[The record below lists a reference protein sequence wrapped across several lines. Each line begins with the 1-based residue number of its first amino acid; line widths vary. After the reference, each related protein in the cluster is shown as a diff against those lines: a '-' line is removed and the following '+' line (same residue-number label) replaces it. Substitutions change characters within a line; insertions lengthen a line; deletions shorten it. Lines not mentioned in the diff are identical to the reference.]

1 MSQDTKYKSIPF
13 VFKSS
18 GVMARPAT
26 DQPPNL
32 SFFLNEN
39 GVYEREENS
48 VSSRYGSTLITRDA
62 IGVGT
67 NNYFFASPPVVLAR
81 MLSLYGAAFRY
92 AILANGGVYRRAGT
106 TQGPYTEIATG
117 LSGTRCSTLILTCF
131 GSAQP
136 YLFIWD
142 SIAPCKDSGTGSP
155 TTIGIAP
162 PVVPMLSTQYA
173 PVFQIIDSFQ
183 SAAGY
188 GISGSLSTAATVAG
202 DDGTP
207 ILGGNYDQY
216 LDDSLSYATA
226 PDGMIASSTSLADN
240 SIRLKFNT
248 NRNNNTYDIVSQSN
262 AYAVTDSFVFKEVT
276 FAFASNSTSAIAK
289 TVSLDL
295 GNYQA
300 GDLIILVMQVS
311 NPAAVQQVTVQ
322 FDVNGSGYTSSY
334 YSKTVIPVSYQGNLS
349 LPQTNDPT
357 TAMVNEVFSLATGI
371 VNTQQLGSPTT
382 LPTNDPNLS
391 GLQPSQMT
399 SGEGSW
405 SVCLLQMGD
414 FLPVGNAGEPGLD
427 WSAITGWQVQVVTN
441 TQGSTNVSFNG
452 LYVQGSP
459 TGNGINT
466 NAGPSSYGGV
476 GYDARYT
483 YWDANTFTESNPCAL
498 ANFSVTQSNPGGSS
512 TLVVLRQAINM
523 QGQYSTNPR
532 VTHVR
537 IYVRGGVYGDN
548 WYYADQIPN
557 ITGNAT
563 FSYRYIFPDTVLQQG
578 NILNLQNDV
587 PVTSTLQNPIST
599 TMTNG
604 VNPPVGTNIPQ
615 FVTVHV
621 AQASAVFVTGQ
632 IVVLGNPANEE
643 ECYVVN
649 GGTGTFNCYVFLPHV
664 PGEPVQAFS
673 QPAIA
678 CNLAASGY
686 GQVWLAGDPN
696 NPHFLY
702 YTPKGNP
709 ENCPPQN
716 YIPSPGGPS
725 DPITAV
731 FNFRGT
737 IYVRT
742 HSTHYQVFPGN
753 PPYMQTTGSKH
764 GSPASFDW
772 CITENEVWECSYDG
786 IRAFSGSGS
795 TYKSLIIEW
804 LFRNNPLTPITLVNL
819 SQLSN
824 VISVFK
830 NNTITIAYNGQD
842 GNIHRLRYNTSYQ
855 RWRNDDVAATAMLV
869 ETDTN
874 QFLYSYPITAGT
886 QSGWAIAFEDINRDY
901 DDGGWVNGALVQVP
915 IALNLQTP
923 YLDLGTPNN
932 QKQWNNVTVDAN
944 PNNQT
949 ITAELLFDD
958 NNGSVAPI
966 VLGTCVGGIRQ
977 KFQFPVNA
985 GLGQQAYRAS
995 VQLTSSVTAAPIIYQ
1010 ADIDTALLA
1019 EQNATYDSYWIKFG
1033 VDESKLVKQTYI
1045 DYTCALPLSVSVYAD
1060 GGTVPYYTF
1069 TLAANPTRSEV
1080 PTRVRMPAIKLR
1092 LFRMVITIVNGTPET
1107 GQFQVW
1113 SAIQVDQ
1120 KMIIGQGAKGYNR
1133 SELVSQ

>member
-1 MSQDTKYKSIPF
+1 
-13 VFKSS
+13 
-18 GVMARPAT
+18 
-26 DQPPNL
+26 
-32 SFFLNEN
+32 
-39 GVYEREENS
+39 
-48 VSSRYGSTLITRDA
+48 
-62 IGVGT
+62 
-67 NNYFFASPPVVLAR
+67 
-81 MLSLYGAAFRY
+81 
-92 AILANGGVYRRAGT
+92 
-106 TQGPYTEIATG
+106 
-117 LSGTRCSTLILTCF
+117 
-131 GSAQP
+131 
-136 YLFIWD
+136 
-142 SIAPCKDSGTGSP
+142 
-155 TTIGIAP
+155 
-162 PVVPMLSTQYA
+162 
-173 PVFQIIDSFQ
+173 
-183 SAAGY
+183 
-188 GISGSLSTAATVAG
+188 
-202 DDGTP
+202 
-207 ILGGNYDQY
+207 
-216 LDDSLSYATA
+216 
-226 PDGMIASSTSLADN
+226 
-240 SIRLKFNT
+240 
-248 NRNNNTYDIVSQSN
+248 
-262 AYAVTDSFVFKEVT
+262 
-276 FAFASNSTSAIAK
+276 
-289 TVSLDL
+289 
-295 GNYQA
+295 
-300 GDLIILVMQVS
+300 
-311 NPAAVQQVTVQ
+311 
-322 FDVNGSGYTSSY
+322 
-334 YSKTVIPVSYQGNLS
+334 
-349 LPQTNDPT
+349 
-357 TAMVNEVFSLATGI
+357 
-371 VNTQQLGSPTT
+371 
-382 LPTNDPNLS
+382 
-391 GLQPSQMT
+391 
-399 SGEGSW
+399 
-405 SVCLLQMGD
+405 
-414 FLPVGNAGEPGLD
+414 
-427 WSAITGWQVQVVTN
+427 
-441 TQGSTNVSFNG
+441 
-452 LYVQGSP
+452 
-459 TGNGINT
+459 
-466 NAGPSSYGGV
+466 
-476 GYDARYT
+476 
-483 YWDANTFTESNPCAL
+483 
-498 ANFSVTQSNPGGSS
+498 
-512 TLVVLRQAINM
+512 
-523 QGQYSTNPR
+523 
-532 VTHVR
+532 
-537 IYVRGGVYGDN
+537 
-548 WYYADQIPN
+548 
-557 ITGNAT
+557 
-563 FSYRYIFPDTVLQQG
+563 
-578 NILNLQNDV
+578 
-587 PVTSTLQNPIST
+587 
-599 TMTNG
+599 MTNG